1 MATGPLNHVPSA
13 VGVARQAILDAQSR
27 VFGYELLCRARPGD
41 TSWNGSPD
49 HASARVLDEA
59 LLALGLQSLTEGRTA
74 FVNLSREILVRGAG
88 TLLPVEDVAF
98 EILET
103 IEPDPDVI
111 AACRQLHERG
121 YRIALDDF
129 EPGSPSE
136 AFLPYASFVKV
147 DVLAT
152 PWEKVEPLV
161 PRLQQLGL
169 RLVAEKVETRE
180 VYEQTKAAGFELFQ
194 GYFFCRPQTFA
205 VQPMSA
211 RQLTHVRLMAAL
223 YRPNV
228 HLGSVEEILK
238 QDPALSVRILR
249 AVNSAGAGLRRNVH
263 SLREAV
269 LLLGLDRIR
278 KWAAVWGLA
287 SLNAGAP
294 ELLSITMVRARC
306 CELLGEC
313 LGRPDKGAG
322 FFLLG
327 LCSLLDVM
335 IRQPMAAV
343 IGELPLCDE
352 TREALLGGMT
362 TPRHVLDAVASYE
375 RGDWVEAEASAARAG
390 LASRDLPAAFDSA
403 LRWSGQIAAEGAA

>member
-375 RGDWVEAEASAARAG
+375 RGHWAEAESSAARAG
-390 LASRDLPAAFDSA
+390 LASRDLPEAFDSA
-403 LRWSGQIAAEGAA
+403 LRWSGQIAAESAA